1 MVTNNP
7 SSKHNG
13 IAQVRSR
20 NHTHSPKS
28 NSVQVNHD
36 PGVTLPQASS
46 VLLDYS
52 AILSL
57 VLGGCCANVWS
68 YEQLLIMNP
77 RIGSAL
83 TFSQM
88 MFITLHSLPG
98 FITFGSLPTRIE
110 EGNRRTWLSYL
121 PRLKPRQV
129 PLIRWFSQVLVHT
142 TGSLLNNWAFAFNVP
157 LTVLIVFRSA
167 GLAVSMVL
175 GYFVLGRRYSAIQV
189 ISVLVVSSGAV
200 LATLSKTTTAASTA
214 EFIDMQR
221 YALGIVMIVTSLLLT
236 GILGLLQ
243 EQTYKEY
250 GPHWKEGVFYT
261 HLLSLPVFLFL
272 ARDVK
277 QGLASLNRPG
287 SFVSGPHPG
296 SAFASWFILAGNLVS
311 QLICVSGVNKLTSR
325 VSSVSTNLVLTTRKA
340 ISLCFSVWW
349 FGSGWNAELAI
360 GACLVF
366 AGSLSF
372 SLASSGNSVKRD
384 ENDRGSLMSRT
395 KQRGVKKE

>member
-1 MVTNNP
+1 MGKNS
-7 SSKHNG
+7 SSKVNG
-13 IAQVRSR
+13 SSRLASRS
-20 NHTHSPKS
+20 
-28 NSVQVNHD
+28 QID
-36 PGVTLPQASS
+36 PGVTLPQAGS

-52 AILSL
+52 AIISL

-88 MFITLHSLPG
+88 MFITLQSLPG
-98 FITFGSLPTRIE
+98 FVTFGTPSITGK
-110 EGNRRTWLSYL
+110 EGRKTWLSYL
-121 PRLKPRQV
+121 PQLRPRQV
-129 PLIRWFSQVLVHT
+129 PLIQWLSQVLVHT

-175 GYFVLGRRYSAIQV
+175 GYFILGTRYSTVQV
-189 ISVLVVSSGAV
+189 ISVLVVSLGAI
-200 LATLSKTTTAASTA
+200 LATLSKTSSASSTA
-214 EFIDMQR
+214 DLIDMQR

-243 EQTYKEY
+243 EQTYKKY
-250 GPHWKEGVFYT
+250 GPFWKEGVFYT

-277 QGLASLNRPG
+277 QGLASLNHPG
-287 SFVSGPHPG
+287 SSVSGPVPG
-296 SAFASWFILAGNLVS
+296 SVPASWLILAGNLVS

-340 ISLCFSVWW
+340 ISLCFSLWW
-349 FGSGWNAELAI
+349 FGSGWNAELAL
-360 GACLVF
+360 GACMVF
-366 AGSLSF
+366 VGSLSF
-372 SLASSGNSVKRD
+372 SLASSGTSPESEREGKQNKQFYSKRA
-384 ENDRGSLMSRT
+384 G
-395 KQRGVKKE
+395 KAKKE

>member
-1 MVTNNP
+1 MGTN
-7 SSKHNG
+7 SSNKSNG
-13 IAQVRSR
+13 SSQLTNGNNI
-20 NHTHSPKS
+20 HSKS
-28 NSVQVNHD
+28 NSAQVD
-36 PGVTLPQASS
+36 PGVTLTQASS

-88 MFITLHSLPG
+88 MFITLQSLPG
-98 FITFGSLPTRIE
+98 FITFKSPSISGKEDTERENWI
-110 EGNRRTWLSYL
+110 
-121 PRLKPRQV
+121 PRLKSRQV
-129 PLIRWFSQVLVHT
+129 PLIQWASQVLVHT

-167 GLAVSMVL
+167 GLAVSMIL
-175 GYFVLGRRYSAIQV
+175 GYSVLGRRYSAIQV
-189 ISVLVVSSGAV
+189 ISVLVVSFGAI
-200 LATLSKTTTAASTA
+200 LATLSKSSVASSTA
-214 EFIDMQR
+214 DPVDTQR
-221 YALGIVMIVTSLLLT
+221 YALGIAMIVTSLLLT
-236 GILGLLQ
+236 GILGVLQ
-243 EQTYKEY
+243 EQTYKKY
-250 GPHWKEGVFYT
+250 GPCWKEGVFYT
-261 HLLSLPVFLFL
+261 HLLSLPAFLFL

-287 SFVSGPHPG
+287 SSVSGPVPG
-296 SAFASWFILAGNLVS
+296 SVFVSWLILAGNLVS

-360 GACLVF
+360 GACMVF

-372 SLASSGNSVKRD
+372 SLVSGGTPLRRSEGDGKDITESKLNAK
-384 ENDRGSLMSRT
+384 M
-395 KQRGVKKE
+395 KKE

>member
-1 MVTNNP
+1 MGTN
-7 SSKHNG
+7 SSNKSNG
-13 IAQVRSR
+13 SSQLTNGNNV
-20 NHTHSPKS
+20 HTKS
-28 NSVQVNHD
+28 NSAQVD
-36 PGVTLPQASS
+36 PGVTLTQAGS

-52 AILSL
+52 A
-57 VLGGCCANVWS
+57 VGGIYAQNWNTRFTLFTQVDPFPRPWRLLRNDGVVEIPFWLDIRNVWS

-88 MFITLHSLPG
+88 MFITLQSLPG
-98 FITFGSLPTRIE
+98 FITFSSPSISGKEDTGRK
-110 EGNRRTWLSYL
+110 NWL
-121 PRLKPRQV
+121 PRLRSRQV
-129 PLIRWFSQVLVHT
+129 PLIQWASQVLVHT

-167 GLAVSMVL
+167 VSF
-175 GYFVLGRRYSAIQV
+175 GAI
-189 ISVLVVSSGAV
+189 
-200 LATLSKTTTAASTA
+200 LATLSKSSVASSTA
-214 EFIDMQR
+214 DPVDTQR

-236 GILGLLQ
+236 GILGVLQ
-243 EQTYKEY
+243 EQTYKKY
-250 GPHWKEGVFYT
+250 GPCWKEGVFYT
-261 HLLSLPVFLFL
+261 VNI

-287 SFVSGPHPG
+287 SSVSGPVPG
-296 SAFASWFILAGNLVS
+296 SVFVSWLILAGNLVS

-360 GACLVF
+360 GACMVF

-372 SLASSGNSVKRD
+372 SLVSGGTPLR
-384 ENDRGSLMSRT
+384 RGEGDGKDITESKLNAKM
-395 KQRGVKKE
+395 KKE